1 MGKIAEALR
10 SNLRSLAESDAR
22 NLRDLD
28 QELRALRDTHPSE
41 QQLLPQRPEVKALL
55 GGGTFQQQ
63 TVAALKRICKEN
75 GIKGVSK
82 LRKAELAAR
91 LTAEGVSPPP
101 RPIESFSKKELIT
114 LVKQLLESFTA

>member
-41 QQLLPQRPEVKALL
+41 QQVLPQRPAVKALL

>member
-1 MGKIAEALR
+1 M
-10 SNLRSLAESDAR
+10 
-22 NLRDLD
+22 
-28 QELRALRDTHPSE
+28 
-41 QQLLPQRPEVKALL
+41 LPQRPAVKALL

>member
-22 NLRDLD
+22 NLRGLD

-41 QQLLPQRPEVKALL
+41 QQVLPQRSEVKALL

>member
-22 NLRDLD
+22 NLRGLD

-41 QQLLPQRPEVKALL
+41 QQVLPQRSEVKALL

-82 LRKAELAAR
+82 LRKVELAAR